1 MKALITGASSGIGR
15 DMARILNKKGYDL
28 ILVAKDKGKL
38 EDIQKEIGGDT
49 KIIPMDLISTFNCL
63 ELYNQVKDEDIEIL
77 INDAGFGLFGSFTT
91 TKLDK
96 ELDMIDLNI
105 KALHTLTKLF
115 LTDFKKKNKGYILN
129 VASMAAFSPG
139 PMMATYYATKA
150 YVVSLTEAISEEL
163 RQNNSNVYIG
173 ALCPGPVR
181 TEFNKVAKVRF
192 TVDSMSSY
200 DVADIAI
207 NGMFNKKEIIIPSFK
222 LKFLLFMERFASRK
236 FIAHQAYGFQ
246 KSNKL

>member
-28 ILVAKDKGKL
+28 ILVAKDKNKL
-38 EDIQKEIGGDT
+38 EDIKKELGGNT
-49 KIIPMDLISTFNCL
+49 RIIPMDLISTYNCL
-63 ELYNQVKDEDIEIL
+63 ELYNQAKDEDIDIL
-77 INDAGFGLFGSFTT
+77 INDAGFGLFGSFTE

-115 LTDFKKKNKGYILN
+115 LTDFKKKDKGYILN
-129 VASMAAFSPG
+129 VASMAAFMPG

-150 YVVSLTEAISEEL
+150 YVLSLTEAIHEEL
-163 RQNNSNVYIG
+163 KQDKSNVYIG

-181 TEFNKVAKVRF
+181 TDFNKVAKVRF
-192 TVDSMSSY
+192 TVDSMSSN
-200 DVADIAI
+200 DVAEIAI
-207 NGMFNKKEIIIPSFK
+207 DGMFNKKEIIVPSAK
-222 LKFLLFMERFASRK
+222 LRVLLFMKRFVSRG
-236 FIAHQAYGFQ
+236 FIAHEAYGFQ